1 MNNVDRLFGENI
13 CTEYHVIICIL
24 MLLSL
29 FIHIFNAFFF
39 FGGRENM
46 YLSYLG
52 RAKLCS
58 NIMFLILS

>member
-39 FGGRENM
+39 LEEERICI
-46 YLSYLG
+46 YP
-52 RAKLCS
+52 
-58 NIMFLILS
+58 I